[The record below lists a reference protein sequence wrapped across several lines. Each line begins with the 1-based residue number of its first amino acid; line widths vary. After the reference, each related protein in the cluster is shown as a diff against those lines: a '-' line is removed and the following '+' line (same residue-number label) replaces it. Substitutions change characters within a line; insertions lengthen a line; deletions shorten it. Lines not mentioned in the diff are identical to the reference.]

1 MMSPRRE
8 LRLAKGQHMYVFSYV
23 CGCEAEL
30 LAELVHLAEDETCDF
45 DWFDA
50 AVLGYQL
57 GADERASVGDG
68 ALTGS

>member
-8 LRLAKGQHMYVFSYV
+8 LRLAKGPHTYVFSYAS
-23 CGCEAEL
+23 GREAEV
-30 LAELVHLAEDETCDF
+30 LAQLVNLAEDETCDF

-57 GADERASVGDG
+57 GAEAEPLLETAR
-68 ALTGS
+68 